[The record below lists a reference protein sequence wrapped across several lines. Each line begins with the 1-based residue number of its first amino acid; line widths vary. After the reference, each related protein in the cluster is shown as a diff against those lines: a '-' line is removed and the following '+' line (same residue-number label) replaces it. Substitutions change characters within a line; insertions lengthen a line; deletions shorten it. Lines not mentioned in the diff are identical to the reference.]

1 MDILVLLVAVPVVA
15 DILASAA
22 DRVVGDSPAAG
33 PDNQVV
39 ELRIAAEQLLADLE
53 AVEVLQGSLREPD
66 LESHLNIRLV
76 GELRK
81 ALLVAEATRVG
92 IVVAVQ
98 AAVGEIP
105 AAAVVSLAAAMA
117 GFPAAAAAEVAI
129 RVACKLEEW
138 LQEVAG
144 VDPVVSSVLHTDLGQ
159 AGMWES
165 DRKRVAVREV
175 AVVRVEAAEK

>member
-66 LESHLNIRLV
+66 LESHLDIRLV

-117 GFPAAAAAEVAI
+117 GFPAAAEVAI

>member
-22 DRVVGDSPAAG
+22 DRVVGDSPVAG

-117 GFPAAAAAEVAI
+117 GFPAAAEVAI